1 MIPHF
6 VGRLKECRAILDQLT
21 NGSTRLVDV
30 WGPPGFGK
38 TSVAIDVAH
47 QLRQMKI
54 PVYFTSLRGM
64 TTKDDLV
71 SKLLGI
77 FVDAKQAFHISPS
90 DWLIQCLQQR
100 QTPLVLILDNADDV
114 LESGDTKVKEDIIR
128 FIEDILAQCSH
139 IKILITSRESHE
151 YLSYKFPIHLE
162 RVGVLDGN
170 DSGYLVKTLLP
181 YVSES
186 DRNNIVK
193 ACGQVPLAMR
203 LMCSMVREENVSVS
217 ELLEETKISPL
228 VEVLDNERFSSDA
241 RLKNIINTSFQRL
254 TAHERDAFVSLAV
267 FPGRFGIDE
276 AKDVLNLKTITQ
288 TKKRIASLKRK
299 ALIECTGDFESF
311 IVHSLLRSFVE
322 EMITNDQMQVNTAVF
337 STAQRRFYD
346 YNLSNYEAA
355 NEKYLTGR
363 SNEALAAFLSCR
375 ENVILS
381 LLNGVK
387 NEKLYDKVIKVLSKG
402 ELFLYTVL
410 INEEVLF
417 NTIYAAAVE
426 EAKAKENWVD
436 KQNLLAAKSFEQ
448 WGWFSSDRQTWDYSL
463 YSDCSCVADCPVK
476 LLCYHGIYQI
486 LCGKVDE
493 GVWLLKNCVERLSER
508 CDENVLKA
516 LVYQLPAVYGQP
528 IKQEHETVSDHL
540 NLHASESRSTSTNE
554 EDWVQT
560 FSSKMIDDAVFSFV
574 RMKLLAKG
582 GRAGDC
588 DREFKFVMGLGEI
601 FGRCH
606 ADGLGILDLRKFN
619 KEFIKGAR
627 CNEALFT
634 STLKLFGVDPMSV
647 DFNQSIF
654 TVIETMQD
662 YDFAVR
668 WINDHLNLYMYLI
681 AGSIPGGE
689 RRDLHK
695 KNTSTD
701 FLLKSIVLMCK
712 TSIENTLKTHELVP
726 GIDFKDLAVTY
737 DNFGILLKLANDYS
751 GAIAYYQQA
760 IRVRNEHAGN
770 PVDIA
775 ESLARIGCVYFEMN
789 KDIEG
794 EKAFQSALEL
804 RKQSGVYD
812 HLDTAVFHDTLATN
826 YFSRGNFTKAL
837 IALQEA
843 LAVREKHMGE
853 HPDTAGNL
861 NNIGYAY
868 SMKGDFESGRDE
880 FLKAVDMYTKLDD
893 KGIGSA
899 TSCIN
904 LASSYY
910 DLGNLDLARQFCQEA
925 LVRQLE
931 LLGEHIE
938 TADSLHLEGLIHA
951 KMEDNK
957 SAVEAFQ
964 KASKMRSNLL
974 GDHEDTAE
982 SFRFLGQRHYR
993 LDEHES
999 AVKAFQ
1005 EAARIRSNTLG
1016 NQEGIVLKES
1026 YRKMTVIY
1034 HWLGK
1039 AQNGLGDLRGALESL
1054 QESLRLTREASV
1066 EDLDTGKALQ
1076 LLNSIYEALSAG
1088 ELDCD

>member
-6 VGRLKECRAILDQLT
+6 VGRLEECRAILDQLT

-77 FVDAKQAFHISPS
+77 FVDAKQAFHVSPS
-90 DWLIQCLQQR
+90 DWLIQCLQQQ
-100 QTPLVLILDNADDV
+100 QTPFVLILDNADDL
-114 LESGDTKVKEDIIR
+114 LESGDTKVKEDMLR
-128 FIEDILAQCSH
+128 FTEDILAQCSH

-162 RVGVLDGN
+162 RVGVLDDN

-181 YVSES
+181 DVSES

-228 VEVLDNERFSSDA
+228 VEVLDNERFSNDA
-241 RLKNIINTSFQRL
+241 RLKTIINTSFQRV

-267 FPGRFGIDE
+267 FPGRFGIHE
-276 AKDVLNLKTITQ
+276 TKAMLNLKTIPK

-311 IVHSLLRSFVE
+311 AIHSLLRSFVE
-322 EMITNDQMQVNTAVF
+322 EMRRNVQMQVLRDVF
-337 STAQRRFYD
+337 NTAQRRFYE

-363 SNEALAAFLSCR
+363 SNEALAAFQSRR

-381 LLNGVK
+381 FLNGVK
-387 NEKLYDKVIKVLSKG
+387 DEKIYDKVVKVLSKG

-417 NTIYAAAVE
+417 NTIYDAAVE

-448 WGWFSSDRQTWDYSL
+448 WGWFTSDHQTWDYSL

-476 LLCYHGIYQI
+476 LLCYHGIHQI
-486 LCGKVDE
+486 LCSEVDK
-493 GVWLLKNCVERLSER
+493 GVWLLKNCVKRLSER
-508 CDENVLKA
+508 CDEKVLKA
-516 LVYQLPAVYGQP
+516 LIYQLPAVWGQ
-528 IKQEHETVSDHL
+528 IEQEDETVSDRL

-560 FSSKMIDDAVFSFV
+560 LYSKMVDDAVFFFV
-574 RMKLLAKG
+574 GMKLLTKS

-588 DREFKFVMGLGEI
+588 DREFKAAMNSAELC
-601 FGRCH
+601 GRCH
-606 ADGLGILDLRKFN
+606 ADGLRGLHIGKFM
-619 KEFIKGAR
+619 KESVQLTEGSGCRAAVL
-627 CNEALFT
+627 NA
-634 STLKLFGVDPMSV
+634 TLKLLGVDPSSV
-647 DFNQSIF
+647 DVNQIKFPSM
-654 TVIETMQD
+654 ETMQD
-662 YDFAVR
+662 YDVAVGF
-668 WINDHLNLYMYLI
+668 INFILNFYLTK
-681 AGSIPGGE
+681 SIPGGE

-695 KNTSTD
+695 TDTSTN
-701 FLLKSIVLMCK
+701 FLLKSNVFLFK
-712 TSIENTLKTHELVP
+712 TGIENTLKTHEMVP
-726 GIDFKDLAVTY
+726 GIDFKDLAISY
-737 DNFGILLKLANDYS
+737 DNFATLLKLANDYS
-751 GAIAYYQQA
+751 GALASFQHA

-789 KDIEG
+789 KDIEA

-804 RKQSGVYD
+804 RKQTGVYD
-812 HLDTAVFHDTLATN
+812 HLDTAVIYNTLATN

-843 LAVREKHMGE
+843 LAVREKQLGE
-853 HPDTAGNL
+853 HPHTAVNL
-861 NNIGYAY
+861 NDIGYAY
-868 SMKGDFESGRDE
+868 YMKGDFESGRDE
-880 FLKAVDMYTKLDD
+880 FLKAVDMYTKLGD
-893 KGIGSA
+893 KGFDSA
-899 TSCIN
+899 TGCDN
-904 LASSYY
+904 LALSYY
-910 DLGNLDLARQFCQEA
+910 QLGNLDLARQFCQEA
-925 LVRQLE
+925 LVRRLE
-931 LLGEHIE
+931 LLGEHIK
-938 TADSLHLEGLIHA
+938 TAKSLHLEGLIHA

-957 SAVEAFQ
+957 SAVESFQ

-974 GDHEDTAE
+974 GDHDDTAE
-982 SFRFLGQRHYR
+982 SFGFLGQSHYR
-993 LDEHES
+993 LDEQES

-1016 NQEGIVLKES
+1016 NQEGIVLMES
-1026 YRKMTVIY
+1026 HRKTAVIY
-1034 HWLGK
+1034 HWLGI
-1039 AQNGLGDLRGALESL
+1039 AQSGLGDLRGALESL
-1054 QESLRLTREASV
+1054 QESLRLTREAPV
-1066 EDLDTGKALQ
+1066 EDQDTDKALQ
-1076 LLNSIYEALSAG
+1076 LLNSIYVALSAG

>member
-6 VGRLKECRAILDQLT
+6 VGRLEECRAILDQLT

-77 FVDAKQAFHISPS
+77 FVDAKQAFHVSPS
-90 DWLIQCLQQR
+90 DWLIQCLQQQ
-100 QTPLVLILDNADDV
+100 QTPFVLILDNADDV
-114 LESGDTKVKEDIIR
+114 LESGDTKVKGDMLR
-128 FIEDILAQCSH
+128 FTEDILAQCSH
-139 IKILITSRESHE
+139 IKLLITSRESHE

-162 RVGVLDGN
+162 RVGVLDDS

-181 YVSES
+181 DVSER

-217 ELLEETKISPL
+217 KLLEETKISPL

-241 RLKNIINTSFQRL
+241 RLKTIINTSFERL
-254 TAHERDAFVSLAV
+254 TAHERDIFVSLAV

-276 AKDVLNLKTITQ
+276 AKEVLNLKTIPQ

-311 IVHSLLRSFVE
+311 AIHSLLRSFVE
-322 EMITNDQMQVNTAVF
+322 EMIINDQMQVTRAVF

-363 SNEALAAFLSCR
+363 SNEALAAFQSRR

-387 NEKLYDKVIKVLSKG
+387 DEKLYDKVVKVLSKG

-410 INEEVLF
+410 INEDVLF
-417 NTIYAAAVE
+417 NTIFDAAVE
-426 EAKAKENWVD
+426 EAKANENWVD
-436 KQNLLAAKSFEQ
+436 KENLLAAKSFEQ
-448 WGWFSSDRQTWDYSL
+448 WGWFSSDRQTWGYSL

-476 LLCYHGIYQI
+476 LLCYHGIHQI

-493 GVWLLKNCVERLSER
+493 GVWLLKNCVKRLSAQ
-508 CDENVLKA
+508 CDENVLKS
-516 LVYQLPAVYGQP
+516 LVYQLLAVCGQ
-528 IKQEHETVSDHL
+528 IEQEDETVSEHL
-540 NLHASESRSTSTNE
+540 KLHTSESRSTSTND
-554 EDWVQT
+554 EDCFLLTKLV
-560 FSSKMIDDAVFSFV
+560 DDCVFSFV
-574 RMKLLAKG
+574 RLKLFAKG
-582 GRAGDC
+582 RRGGDHNGI
-588 DREFKFVMGLGEI
+588 FKLMIGVGEM

-606 ADGLGILDLRKFN
+606 ADGLGLSLSKFY
-619 KEFIKGAR
+619 KECVKSGAWYYDK
-627 CNEALFT
+627 AL
-634 STLKLFGVDPMSV
+634 LNPPWKLLGVEPTSV
-647 DFNQSIF
+647 DVNQSTF
-654 TVIETMQD
+654 TVMETIQD
-662 YDFAVR
+662 YDFAVG
-668 WINDHLNLYMYLI
+668 WIYYLLNLYSI
-681 AGSIPGGE
+681 VGSIPGGE

-695 KNTSTD
+695 KNTSPD
-701 FLLKSIVLMCK
+701 FVLKLCVFVFK

-737 DNFGILLKLANDYS
+737 HNFGTLLKLANDYS
-751 GAIAYYQQA
+751 GALAYYQHA

-775 ESLARIGCVYFEMN
+775 GSLTSIGCVYFEMN
-789 KDIEG
+789 KDIEA

-804 RKQSGVYD
+804 RKQTGVYD
-812 HLDTAVFHDTLATN
+812 HLDTAVIYDTLAN
-826 YFSRGNFTKAL
+826 NHLPRGNFTKAL
-837 IALQEA
+837 VVLQEA
-843 LAVREKHMGE
+843 LVVREKHLGE
-853 HPDTAGNL
+853 HPDTAANL
-861 NNIGYAY
+861 NDIGYAHF
-868 SMKGDFESGRDE
+868 MKGDFESGREE
-880 FLKAVDMYTKLDD
+880 FIKAVDMYTKLGD
-893 KGIGSA
+893 KGIDSA
-899 TSCIN
+899 ISCNN
-904 LASSYY
+904 LAKAYFH
-910 DLGNLDLARQFCQEA
+910 LGNLDLARQFCQEA
-925 LVRQLE
+925 LVRRLE
-931 LLGEHIE
+931 LLGEHIDTAE
-938 TADSLHLEGLIHA
+938 TLHWKGLIHA

-982 SFRFLGQRHYR
+982 SFGFLGQSQYH
-993 LDEHES
+993 LDEQES

-1016 NQEGIVLKES
+1016 NQEGILLIES
-1026 YRKMTVIY
+1026 YRKTAVIY
-1034 HWLGK
+1034 RWLGI
-1039 AQNGLGDLRGALESL
+1039 AQNGLGDLRGALESI
-1054 QESLRLTREASV
+1054 QESLRLTREAPV
-1066 EDLDTGKALQ
+1066 EDLDTDKALQ
-1076 LLNSIYEALSAG
+1076 LLNSIYESLSAG